1 MAQQKINHRIR
12 KPDKASFRP
21 SINMSIYAI
30 GDSQGCHSQV
40 SELLQRIGLES
51 GDPSF
56 FFAGDLV
63 NRGPQSLATLRA
75 VRALG
80 DTAQVVLGNHDL
92 HLLAVAHG
100 IRKPR
105 RSDTFNDILAAP
117 DRDELL
123 DWLRHRPMA
132 YFQNRHLLVHAGVLP
147 QWSLE
152 QTLDLA
158 REVESVL
165 RGPHWVGFL
174 REMYGN
180 TPAKWDD
187 ALQGAD
193 RLRCI
198 VNALTRI
205 RFCSADGIMEF
216 ATVEGL
222 GAAPSGYLP
231 WFDVPGRKTADL
243 TVVFGH
249 WSTLGLTIRP
259 NLIGLDTGC
268 VWGGKLTAVRLEDR
282 AVFQVDCPQYQRPD

>member
-1 MAQQKINHRIR
+1 M
-12 KPDKASFRP
+12 
-21 SINMSIYAI
+21 NMSLYAI

-40 SELLQRIGLES
+40 SELLRRIRLEA
-51 GDPSF
+51 GNPF
-56 FFAGDLV
+56 LLFAGDLV
-63 NRGPQSLATLRA
+63 NRGPKSLATLRA

-80 DTAQVVLGNHDL
+80 DSAQVVLGNHDL
-92 HLLAVAHG
+92 HLLAVANG

-105 RSDTFNDILAAP
+105 RSDTFNDILEAP
-117 DRDELL
+117 DRYELL
-123 DWLRHRPMA
+123 EWLRHRPIA
-132 YFQNRHLLVHAGVLP
+132 HFQDRHLLVHAGVVP

-165 RGPHWVGFL
+165 RGPHWVDFL
-174 REMYGN
+174 RQMYGN
-180 TPAKWDD
+180 MPAKWEDG
-187 ALQGAD
+187 LRGAD

-198 VNALTRI
+198 VNAMTRI
-205 RFCSADGIMEF
+205 RFCSAEGVMEF
-216 ATVEGL
+216 ATVEGP
-222 GAAPSGYLP
+222 GAAPPGFLP
-231 WFDVPGRKTADL
+231 WFDVPERKTADV

-249 WSTLGLTIRP
+249 WSTLGLILRP